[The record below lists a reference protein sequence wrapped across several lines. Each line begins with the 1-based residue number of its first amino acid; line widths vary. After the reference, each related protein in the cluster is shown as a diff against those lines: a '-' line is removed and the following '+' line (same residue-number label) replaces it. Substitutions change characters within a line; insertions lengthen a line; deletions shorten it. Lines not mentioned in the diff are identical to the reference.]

1 MHGSIADS
9 CSNPERARR
18 ERSQPCINREESGDI
33 MNMDAAAAV
42 HGISVL
48 PCMKKS
54 HGLSPV
60 EAYI

>member
-9 CSNPERARR
+9 CSNPEKVPR
-18 ERSQPCINREESGDI
+18 ERSQPCISREESGDI

-42 HGISVL
+42 HSLSVL
-48 PCMKKS
+48 LCMKKS
-54 HGLSPV
+54 HDLSPV